1 MKRLLATL
9 VVLGFACTL
18 CFAAEAPK
26 APVAVKEPV
35 KTAEAKTE
43 AKVEK
48 AQAKA
53 DKAED
58 KAEAKETKKAAKKAK
73 KVNHKKAVVKQ

>member
-26 APVAVKEPV
+26 APVAAKEPV
-35 KTAEAKTE
+35 KTTE

-53 DKAED
+53 DKIED
-58 KAEAKETKKAAKKAK
+58 KAETKETKKAAKKAK
-73 KVNHKKAVVKQ
+73 KVSHKKAVVKQ